1 MKYLFAAL
9 GILTLSASMASAQGY
24 YGERREY
31 RERER
36 EREYRYSGGQCAA
49 IRRSIYDLERMLRSG
64 NAGGGTRPALYEARA
79 KYARRCS

>member
-31 RERER
+31 RER